1 MKKLRLNHK
10 IYNKQE
16 RRKNMAKILA
26 YDAEAKQKILAG
38 VEKLEKA
45 VATTLGPCGKNV
57 MINEYGQIHSTRD
70 GVTVAKAIALKDEF
84 ENLGA
89 NAIKEVAEKS
99 NIRCGDGTTSSTI
112 LAASIYKN
120 GLKYVSFGSNST
132 QIKNGIKRAADKAV
146 EQVKKLAKPISS
158 KEEIKRVA
166 TVSANHDIEIG
177 EIIANVMDKIGKDG
191 TIKVEDGNTMELNSK
206 IVEGMVIDQSY
217 VSPYM
222 VTNTETGEAELD
234 NPWILIANKKLN
246 NIQELL
252 PCLQTVASTKAPL
265 LVIADEIQEDLIA
278 TFIVNRLRSGFTTV
292 AIKSPSF
299 GDSRKAMLEDIAI
312 LCGGRVV
319 SDETGTKLEHATP
332 ETGILGRAA
341 KVVVNGESTII
352 IGGVGDKAKIE
363 ERAASLRN
371 SIEAANISDYDR
383 ERLRERLAKLTSGIG
398 IISVGATTEAE
409 RKEKRDRVDDAFAA
423 SKSAARSGIVPGGGV
438 ALLLAKKAL
447 ASWMLETE
455 FTGDEEIGARILF
468 DSLDAPA
475 KKILE
480 NAGEDASLIV
490 GKIGE
495 GANGNGYNV
504 LTKEFVDMVE
514 DGVVDPAEVVI
525 NEIQNAASVS
535 GLLLTTDCLIVEEP
549 KKINAAASQM
559 SAPGMM

>member
-1 MKKLRLNHK
+1 
-10 IYNKQE
+10 
-16 RRKNMAKILA
+16 MAKILA
-26 YDAEAKQKILAG
+26 YDSEAKQKILAG
-38 VEKLEKA
+38 VEKLERA

-57 MINEYGQIHSTRD
+57 IINEYGQIHSTRD
-70 GVTVAKAIALKDEF
+70 GVTVAKAVTLKDEF

-99 NIRCGDGTTSSTI
+99 NTRCGDGTTSSTI

-132 QIKNGIKRAADKAV
+132 QIKNGIKRAADRAV
-146 EQVKKLAKPISS
+146 DEIKKFAKPITT

-177 EIIANVMDKIGKDG
+177 EIIADVMDKIGKDG

-206 IVEGMVIDQSY
+206 IMEGMVIDQPY

-234 NPWILIANKKLN
+234 NPWILIANKKLA

-252 PCLQTVASTKAPL
+252 PCLQTVSATKAPL

-292 AIKSPSF
+292 AVKSPSY
-299 GDSRKAMLEDIAI
+299 GDSRKAILEDIAV

-332 ETGILGRAA
+332 ETGILGRAS
-341 KVVVNGESTII
+341 KVVVTGETTVI
-352 IGGVGDKAKIE
+352 IGGAGSKEKIA

-371 SIEAANISDYDR
+371 SIEATNVSDYDR
-383 ERLRERLAKLTSGIG
+383 EKLQERLAKLTSGIG
-398 IISVGATTEAE
+398 VISVGATTEAE

-423 SKSAARSGIVPGGGV
+423 SKAAVRSGIVPGGGV

-455 FTGDEEIGARILF
+455 FAGDEGIGARILF

-495 GANGNGYNV
+495 GDSGNGYNV

-549 KKINAAASQM
+549 KKAAASVPQM
-559 SAPGMM
+559 PAPGMM

>member
-1 MKKLRLNHK
+1 
-10 IYNKQE
+10 
-16 RRKNMAKILA
+16 MAKILA
-26 YDAEAKQKILAG
+26 YDSEAKQKILAG
-38 VEKLEKA
+38 VEKLERA

-57 MINEYGQIHSTRD
+57 IINEYGQIHSTRD
-70 GVTVAKAIALKDEF
+70 GVTVAKAVTLKNEF

-99 NIRCGDGTTSSTI
+99 NTRCGDGTTSSTI

-132 QIKNGIKRAADKAV
+132 QIKNGIKRAADRAV
-146 EQVKKLAKPISS
+146 DEIKKLAKPITT

-166 TVSANHDIEIG
+166 TVSANHDTEIG
-177 EIIANVMDKIGKDG
+177 EIIADVMDKIGKDG

-206 IVEGMVIDQSY
+206 IMEGMVIDQPY

-234 NPWILIANKKLN
+234 NPWILIANKKLA

-252 PCLQTVASTKAPL
+252 PCLQTVSATKAPL

-292 AIKSPSF
+292 AVKSPSY
-299 GDSRKAMLEDIAI
+299 GDSRKAILEDIAV

-332 ETGILGRAA
+332 ETGILGRAS

-352 IGGVGDKAKIE
+352 IGGAGSKEKIA

-371 SIEAANISDYDR
+371 LIEATNVSDYDR
-383 ERLRERLAKLTSGIG
+383 EKLRERLAKLTSGIG
-398 IISVGATTEAE
+398 VISVGATTEAE

-423 SKSAARSGIVPGGGV
+423 SKAAVRSGIVPGGGV

-455 FTGDEEIGARILF
+455 FAGDEGIGARILF

-495 GANGNGYNV
+495 GDSGNGYNV
-504 LTKEFVDMVE
+504 LTKEFVDMIE

-549 KKINAAASQM
+549 KKAAASVPQM
-559 SAPGMM
+559 PAPGMM

>member
-1 MKKLRLNHK
+1 
-10 IYNKQE
+10 
-16 RRKNMAKILA
+16 MAKILA

-70 GVTVAKAIALKDEF
+70 GVTVAKAITLKDEF

-99 NIRCGDGTTSSTI
+99 NTRCGDGTTSSTI

-132 QIKNGIKRAADKAV
+132 QIKNGIKKAADRAV
-146 EQVKKLAKPISS
+146 ECIKKIAKPIST

-166 TVSANHDIEIG
+166 TVSANHDSEIG
-177 EIIANVMDKIGKDG
+177 EIIAEVMDKSGKDG
-191 TIKVEDGNTMELNSK
+191 TIKVENGNTMELRSK
-206 IVEGMVIDQSY
+206 IVEGMAIDQSY

-222 VTNTETGEAELD
+222 VTNAETGEAELD
-234 NPWILIANKKLN
+234 KPWILVANKKLN

-252 PCLQTVASTKAPL
+252 PCLQSVSQSGAPL

-278 TFIVNRLRSGFTTV
+278 TFIVNRMRSGFNVV
-292 AIKSPSF
+292 AVKSPSY
-299 GDSRKAMLEDIAI
+299 GDSRKEILEDIAT

-319 SDETGTKLEHATP
+319 SDETGTRLENAVP
-332 ETGILGRAA
+332 EVGILGRAS
-341 KVVVNGESTII
+341 KVVVNKETTVI
-352 IGGVGDKAKIE
+352 IGGAGSKEKIE
-363 ERAASLRN
+363 ERAASLRK
-371 SIEAANISDYDR
+371 SIEDSANSSEYDR
-383 ERLRERLAKLTSGIG
+383 EALKERLAKLTSGIG
-398 IISVGATTEAE
+398 VISVGATTEAE

-423 SKSAARSGIVPGGGV
+423 SKAAVRSGIVPGGGV

-447 ASWMLETE
+447 ATWMLEAE
-455 FTGDEEIGARILF
+455 FAGDEGIGARILF
-468 DSLDAPA
+468 DSLSAPA
-475 KKILE
+475 MKILE

-490 GKIGE
+490 SKIGE
-495 GANGNGYNV
+495 GESGHGYNV

-514 DGVVDPAEVVI
+514 DGVVDPAEVVV

-535 GLLLTTDCLIVEEP
+535 GLLLTTDCLVVEEP
-549 KKINAAASQM
+549 KKQPAVPPMA
-559 SAPGMM
+559 

>member
-1 MKKLRLNHK
+1 M
-10 IYNKQE
+10 
-16 RRKNMAKILA
+16 
-26 YDAEAKQKILAG
+26 
-38 VEKLEKA
+38 
-45 VATTLGPCGKNV
+45 
-57 MINEYGQIHSTRD
+57 
-70 GVTVAKAIALKDEF
+70 
-84 ENLGA
+84 
-89 NAIKEVAEKS
+89 
-99 NIRCGDGTTSSTI
+99 
-112 LAASIYKN
+112 
-120 GLKYVSFGSNST
+120 KYVSFGSNST
-132 QIKNGIKRAADKAV
+132 QIKNGIKRAADRAV
-146 EQVKKLAKPISS
+146 DEIKKLAKPITT

-166 TVSANHDIEIG
+166 TVSANHDTEIG
-177 EIIANVMDKIGKDG
+177 EIIADVMDKIGKDG

-206 IVEGMVIDQSY
+206 IMEGMVIDQPY

-234 NPWILIANKKLN
+234 NPWILIANKKLA

-252 PCLQTVASTKAPL
+252 PCLQTVSATKAPL

-292 AIKSPSF
+292 AVKSPSY
-299 GDSRKAMLEDIAI
+299 GDSRKAILEDIAV

-341 KVVVNGESTII
+341 KVVVNSETTII
-352 IGGVGDKAKIE
+352 IGGAGDKTKIA

-371 SIEAANISDYDR
+371 SIEATNISDYDR
-383 ERLRERLAKLTSGIG
+383 EKLQERLAKLTSGIG

-423 SKSAARSGIVPGGGV
+423 SKAAVRSGIVPGGGV

-455 FTGDEEIGARILF
+455 FAGDEGIGARILF

-495 GANGNGYNV
+495 GTNGNGYNV

-514 DGVVDPAEVVI
+514 DGVVDPAEVVV

-549 KKINAAASQM
+549 KKINAAAPQM
-559 SAPGMM
+559 PSPGMM

>member
-1 MKKLRLNHK
+1 
-10 IYNKQE
+10 
-16 RRKNMAKILA
+16 MAKILA
-26 YDAEAKQKILAG
+26 YDSEAKQKILAG
-38 VEKLEKA
+38 VEKLERA

-57 MINEYGQIHSTRD
+57 IINEYGQIHSTRD
-70 GVTVAKAIALKDEF
+70 GVTVAKAVTLKDEF

-99 NIRCGDGTTSSTI
+99 NSRCGDGTTSSTI

-132 QIKNGIKRAADKAV
+132 QIKNGIKRAADRAV
-146 EQVKKLAKPISS
+146 DEIEKLAKPITT

-166 TVSANHDIEIG
+166 TVSANHDTEIG
-177 EIIANVMDKIGKDG
+177 EIIADVMDKIGKDG

-206 IVEGMVIDQSY
+206 IMEGMVIDQPY

-234 NPWILIANKKLN
+234 NPWILIANKKLA

-252 PCLQTVASTKAPL
+252 PCLQTVSATKAPL

-292 AIKSPSF
+292 AVKSPSY
-299 GDSRKAMLEDIAI
+299 GDSRKVILEDIAV

-332 ETGILGRAA
+332 ETGILGRAS

-352 IGGVGDKAKIE
+352 IGGAGSKEKIA

-371 SIEAANISDYDR
+371 SIEATNASDYDR
-383 ERLRERLAKLTSGIG
+383 ENLRERLAKLTSGIG
-398 IISVGATTEAE
+398 VISVGATTEAE

-423 SKSAARSGIVPGGGV
+423 SKAAVRSGIVPGGGV

-455 FTGDEEIGARILF
+455 FAGDEGIGARILF

-495 GANGNGYNV
+495 GDSGNGYNV
-504 LTKEFVDMVE
+504 LTKEFVDMIE

-549 KKINAAASQM
+549 KKVAASVPQM

>member
-1 MKKLRLNHK
+1 
-10 IYNKQE
+10 
-16 RRKNMAKILA
+16 MAKILA

-57 MINEYGQIHSTRD
+57 IINEYGQVHSTRD
-70 GVTVAKAIALKDEF
+70 GVTVAKAVTLKDEF

-132 QIKNGIKRAADKAV
+132 QIKNGIKRAANQAV
-146 EQVKKLAKPISS
+146 EQIKKLAKPIST

-166 TVSANHDIEIG
+166 TVSANHDAEIG
-177 EIIANVMDKIGKDG
+177 EIIADVMDKIGKDG

-252 PCLQTVASTKAPL
+252 PCLQTVSATKSPL

-278 TFIVNRLRSGFTTV
+278 TFIVNRLRSGFTTIAV
-292 AIKSPSF
+292 KSPSY
-299 GDSRKAMLEDIAI
+299 GDSRKAILEDLAI

-319 SDETGTKLEHATP
+319 NDETGTKLEHATP

-352 IGGVGDKAKIE
+352 IGGAGDKAKIA
-363 ERAASLRN
+363 ERATSLRN
-371 SIEAANISDYDR
+371 SIEATNISDYDR
-383 ERLRERLAKLTSGIG
+383 EKLQERLAKLTSGIG

-423 SKSAARSGIVPGGGV
+423 SKAAVRSGIVPGGGV

-447 ASWMLETE
+447 ATWMLETE
-455 FTGDEEIGARILF
+455 FAGDEGIGARILF

-480 NAGEDASLIV
+480 NAGEDSSLIV

-549 KKINAAASQM
+549 KKQPAVPPMA
-559 SAPGMM
+559 

>member
-1 MKKLRLNHK
+1 
-10 IYNKQE
+10 
-16 RRKNMAKILA
+16 MAKILA
-26 YDAEAKQKILAG
+26 YDSEAKQKILAG

-57 MINEYGQIHSTRD
+57 IINEYGQIHSSSD
-70 GVTVAKAIALKDEF
+70 GVTVAKAVTLKDEF

-99 NIRCGDGTTSSTI
+99 NTRCGDGTTSSTI

-132 QIKNGIKRAADKAV
+132 QIKNGIKRAATRAV
-146 EQVKKLAKPISS
+146 DEIKKLAKPIAT

-166 TVSANHDIEIG
+166 TVSANHDTEIG
-177 EIIANVMDKIGKDG
+177 EIIADVMDKIGKDG

-206 IVEGMVIDQSY
+206 IMEGMVIDQPY

-252 PCLQTVASTKAPL
+252 PCLQTVSSTKAPL

-292 AIKSPSF
+292 AVKSPSY
-299 GDSRKAMLEDIAI
+299 GDSRKAILEDIAV

-352 IGGVGDKAKIE
+352 IGGAGSKEKIA
-363 ERAASLRN
+363 ERASSLRN
-371 SIEAANISDYDR
+371 SIEATNVSDYDR
-383 ERLRERLAKLTSGIG
+383 EKLRERLAKLTSGIG
-398 IISVGATTEAE
+398 VISVGATTEAE

-423 SKSAARSGIVPGGGV
+423 SKAAVRSGIVPGGGV

-447 ASWMLETE
+447 ATWMLETE
-455 FTGDEEIGARILF
+455 FAGDEGIGARILF

-495 GANGNGYNV
+495 GTNGNGYNV
-504 LTKEFVDMVE
+504 LTKEFVDMIE

-549 KKINAAASQM
+549 KKVSAAVSQM
-559 SAPGMM
+559 PSPGMM

>member
-1 MKKLRLNHK
+1 
-10 IYNKQE
+10 
-16 RRKNMAKILA
+16 MAKILA
-26 YDAEAKQKILAG
+26 YDSEAKQKILAG

-57 MINEYGQIHSTRD
+57 IINEYGQIHSTRD
-70 GVTVAKAIALKDEF
+70 GVTVAKAVTLKDEF

-99 NIRCGDGTTSSTI
+99 NTRCGDGTTSSTI

-132 QIKNGIKRAADKAV
+132 QIKNGIKRAATRAV
-146 EQVKKLAKPISS
+146 DEIKKLAKPIAT

-166 TVSANHDIEIG
+166 TVSANHDTEIG
-177 EIIANVMDKIGKDG
+177 EIIADVMDKIGKDG

-206 IVEGMVIDQSY
+206 IMEGMVIDQPY

-252 PCLQTVASTKAPL
+252 PCLQTVSATKAPL

-292 AIKSPSF
+292 AVKSPSY
-299 GDSRKAMLEDIAI
+299 GDSRKAILEDIAV

-352 IGGVGDKAKIE
+352 IGGAGSKEKIA
-363 ERAASLRN
+363 ERASSLRN
-371 SIEAANISDYDR
+371 SIEATNVSDYDR
-383 ERLRERLAKLTSGIG
+383 EKLRERLAKLTSGIG
-398 IISVGATTEAE
+398 VISVGATTEAE

-423 SKSAARSGIVPGGGV
+423 SKAAVRSGIVPGGGV

-447 ASWMLETE
+447 ATWMLETE
-455 FTGDEEIGARILF
+455 FAGDEGIGARILF

-495 GANGNGYNV
+495 GTNGNGYNV
-504 LTKEFVDMVE
+504 MTKEFVDMIE

-535 GLLLTTDCLIVEEP
+535 GLLLTIDCLIVEEP
-549 KKINAAASQM
+549 KKVSAAVSQM
-559 SAPGMM
+559 PSPGMM

>member
-1 MKKLRLNHK
+1 
-10 IYNKQE
+10 
-16 RRKNMAKILA
+16 MAKILA
-26 YDAEAKQKILAG
+26 YDSEAKQKILAG
-38 VEKLEKA
+38 VEKLERA

-57 MINEYGQIHSTRD
+57 IINEYGQIHSTRD
-70 GVTVAKAIALKDEF
+70 GVTVAKAVTLKDEF

-99 NIRCGDGTTSSTI
+99 NTCCGDGTTSSTI

-132 QIKNGIKRAADKAV
+132 QIKNGIKKAADRAV
-146 EQVKKLAKPISS
+146 EQVKKFAKPITT
-158 KEEIKRVA
+158 KEDIKRVA
-166 TVSANHDIEIG
+166 TVSANHDTEIG
-177 EIIANVMDKIGKDG
+177 EIIADVMDKIGKDG
-191 TIKVEDGNTMELNSK
+191 TIKVENGNTMELTSK
-206 IVEGMVIDQSY
+206 IMEGMVIDQPY

-222 VTNTETGEAELD
+222 VTNTETGDAELD

-246 NIQELL
+246 DIQELL
-252 PCLQTVASTKAPL
+252 PCLQTVSATKAPL

-292 AIKSPSF
+292 AVKSPSY
-299 GDSRKAMLEDIAI
+299 GDSRKAILEDIAI

-319 SDETGTKLEHATP
+319 SDETGTKLGHATP

-341 KVVVNGESTII
+341 KVVVNGESTVI
-352 IGGVGDKAKIE
+352 IGGAGSKEKIA
-363 ERAASLRN
+363 ERAAALKN
-371 SIEAANISDYDR
+371 SIESPNTSEYDR
-383 ERLRERLAKLTSGIG
+383 EKLQERLAKLTSGIG

-423 SKSAARSGIVPGGGV
+423 SKAAVRSGIVPGGGV

-455 FTGDEEIGARILF
+455 FAGDEGIGARILF

-475 KKILE
+475 KRIFE

-495 GANGNGYNV
+495 SISGYGYNV
-504 LTKEFVDMVE
+504 LTKEFVDMIE

-549 KKINAAASQM
+549 KTTPAVPQM
-559 SAPGMM
+559 PAPGMM

>member
-1 MKKLRLNHK
+1 
-10 IYNKQE
+10 
-16 RRKNMAKILA
+16 MAKILA
-26 YDAEAKQKILAG
+26 YDSEAKQKILAG
-38 VEKLEKA
+38 VEKLERA

-57 MINEYGQIHSTRD
+57 IINEYGQIHSTRD
-70 GVTVAKAIALKDEF
+70 GVTVAKAVTLKDEF

-99 NIRCGDGTTSSTI
+99 NTRCGDGTTSSTI

-132 QIKNGIKRAADKAV
+132 QIKNGIKRAADRAV
-146 EQVKKLAKPISS
+146 DEIKKFAKPITT

-166 TVSANHDIEIG
+166 TVSANHDTEIG
-177 EIIANVMDKIGKDG
+177 EIIADVMDKIGKDG

-206 IVEGMVIDQSY
+206 IMEGMVIDQPY

-234 NPWILIANKKLN
+234 NPWILIANKKLA

-252 PCLQTVASTKAPL
+252 PCLQTVSATKAPW

-292 AIKSPSF
+292 AVKSPSY
-299 GDSRKAMLEDIAI
+299 GDSRKAILEDIAV

-319 SDETGTKLEHATP
+319 SDETGTKIEHATP
-332 ETGILGRAA
+332 ETGILGRAS
-341 KVVVNGESTII
+341 KVVVTGETTVI
-352 IGGVGDKAKIE
+352 IGGAGSKEKIA

-371 SIEAANISDYDR
+371 SIEAINVSDYDR
-383 ERLRERLAKLTSGIG
+383 EKLQERLAKLTSGIG

-423 SKSAARSGIVPGGGV
+423 SKAAVRSGIVPGGGV

-447 ASWMLETE
+447 ASWMLEAE
-455 FTGDEEIGARILF
+455 FAGDEGIGARILF

-495 GANGNGYNV
+495 GDSGNGYNV
-504 LTKEFVDMVE
+504 LTKEFVDMIE

-549 KKINAAASQM
+549 KKVSAAVSQM
-559 SAPGMM
+559 PAPGMM

>member
-1 MKKLRLNHK
+1 
-10 IYNKQE
+10 
-16 RRKNMAKILA
+16 MAKILA

-38 VEKLEKA
+38 VEKLERA
-45 VATTLGPCGKNV
+45 VSTTLGPCGKNV

-70 GVTVAKAIALKDEF
+70 GVTVAKAITLKDEF

-99 NIRCGDGTTSSTI
+99 NTRCGDGTTSSTI

-132 QIKNGIKRAADKAV
+132 QIKNGIKRAADRAV
-146 EQVKKLAKPISS
+146 EYIKKIAKPIST

-166 TVSANHDIEIG
+166 TVSANHDSEIG
-177 EIIANVMDKIGKDG
+177 EIIAGVMDKIGKDG
-191 TIKVEDGNTMELNSK
+191 TIKVEDGNTMELHSK

-234 NPWILIANKKLN
+234 NPWILVANKKLN

-252 PCLQTVASTKAPL
+252 PCLQSVSQSGAPL
-265 LVIADEIQEDLIA
+265 LAIADEIQEDLIA
-278 TFIVNRLRSGFTTV
+278 TFIVNRMRSGFNVV
-292 AIKSPSF
+292 AVKSPSY
-299 GDSRKAMLEDIAI
+299 GDSRKEILEDIAT

-319 SDETGTKLEHATP
+319 SDETGTKLENAVP
-332 ETGILGRAA
+332 EVGILGRAS
-341 KVVVNGESTII
+341 KVVVNKETTVI
-352 IGGVGDKAKIE
+352 IGGAGSKEKIE
-363 ERAASLRN
+363 ERAAGLRK
-371 SIEAANISDYDR
+371 SIEDSANSSEYDR
-383 ERLRERLAKLTSGIG
+383 EKLKERLAKLTSGIG

-423 SKSAARSGIVPGGGV
+423 SKAAVRSGIVPGGGV

-447 ASWMLETE
+447 ATWMLETE
-455 FTGDEEIGARILF
+455 FAGDEGIGARILF
-468 DSLDAPA
+468 DSLSAPA
-475 KKILE
+475 MKILE

-490 GKIGE
+490 SKISEGE
-495 GANGNGYNV
+495 SGHGYNV

-514 DGVVDPAEVVI
+514 DGVVDPAEVVV

-535 GLLLTTDCLIVEEP
+535 GLLLTTDCLVVEEP
-549 KKINAAASQM
+549 KKQPAVPPMA
-559 SAPGMM
+559 

>member
-1 MKKLRLNHK
+1 
-10 IYNKQE
+10 
-16 RRKNMAKILA
+16 MAKILA

-57 MINEYGQIHSTRD
+57 MINEYGRIHSTRD
-70 GVTVAKAIALKDEF
+70 GVTVAKAITLQDEF

-99 NIRCGDGTTSSTI
+99 NVRCGDGTTSSTI

-132 QIKNGIKRAADKAV
+132 QIKNGIKRAADRAV
-146 EQVKKLAKPISS
+146 EQIKKLAKPIST

-166 TVSANHDIEIG
+166 TVSANHDTEIG
-177 EIIANVMDKIGKDG
+177 EIIAGVMDKIGKDG
-191 TIKVEDGNTMELNSK
+191 TIKVEDGNTMELTSK

-222 VTNTETGEAELD
+222 VTNMETGEAELD
-234 NPWILIANKKLN
+234 NPWILVANKKLN

-252 PCLQTVASTKAPL
+252 PCLQAVSATKAPL

-299 GDSRKAMLEDIAI
+299 GDSRKAMLEDIAT

-319 SDETGTKLEHATP
+319 SDETGTKLEHAVP

-341 KVVVNGESTII
+341 KVVVNGETTII
-352 IGGVGDKAKIE
+352 IGGAGNKAKIE

-371 SIEAANISDYDR
+371 SIEATNISDYDR
-383 ERLRERLAKLTSGIG
+383 EKLRERLAKLTSGIG
-398 IISVGATTEAE
+398 VISVGATTEAE

-423 SKSAARSGIVPGGGV
+423 SKAAVRSGIVPGGGV

-455 FTGDEEIGARILF
+455 FAGDEGIGARILF
-468 DSLDAPA
+468 DSLSAPA
-475 KKILE
+475 MKILE

-490 GKIGE
+490 SKISEGKTGH
-495 GANGNGYNV
+495 GYNV

-514 DGVVDPAEVVI
+514 DGVVDPAEVVV

-535 GLLLTTDCLIVEEP
+535 GLLLTTDCLVVEEP
-549 KKINAAASQM
+549 KKINAAAQQM
-559 SAPGMM
+559 PAPGMM

>member
-1 MKKLRLNHK
+1 
-10 IYNKQE
+10 
-16 RRKNMAKILA
+16 MAKILA

-166 TVSANHDIEIG
+166 TVSANHDMEIG

-191 TIKVEDGNTMELNSK
+191 TIKVEDGNTMELTSK

-222 VTNTETGEAELD
+222 VTNMETGEAELD

-252 PCLQTVASTKAPL
+252 PCLQAVSVTKAPL

-299 GDSRKAMLEDIAI
+299 GDSRKAMLEDIAT

-319 SDETGTKLEHATP
+319 SDETGTKLEHAVP

-341 KVVVNGESTII
+341 KVVVNSETTII
-352 IGGVGDKAKIE
+352 IGGAGDKAKIE

-371 SIEAANISDYDR
+371 SIEATNISDYDR
-383 ERLRERLAKLTSGIG
+383 EKLRERLAKLTSGIG

-423 SKSAARSGIVPGGGV
+423 SKAAVRSGIVPGGGV

-455 FTGDEEIGARILF
+455 FAGDEGIGARILF
-468 DSLDAPA
+468 DSLSAPA
-475 KKILE
+475 MKILE

-490 GKIGE
+490 SKISEGKTGH
-495 GANGNGYNV
+495 GYNV

-514 DGVVDPAEVVI
+514 DGVVDPAEVVV

-549 KKINAAASQM
+549 KKINAAAQQM
-559 SAPGMM
+559 PAPGMM

>member
-1 MKKLRLNHK
+1 
-10 IYNKQE
+10 
-16 RRKNMAKILA
+16 MAKILA
-26 YDAEAKQKILAG
+26 YDSEAKQKILAG
-38 VEKLEKA
+38 VEKLERA
-45 VATTLGPCGKNV
+45 VSTTLGPCGKNV
-57 MINEYGQIHSTRD
+57 IISEYGQIHSTRD
-70 GVTVAKAIALKDEF
+70 GVTVAKAVTLKDDF

-132 QIKNGIKRAADKAV
+132 QIKNGIKSAADKAV
-146 EQVKKLAKPISS
+146 EFVKKLAKPVLT
-158 KEEIKRVA
+158 KEELKRVA
-166 TVSANHDIEIG
+166 TVSANHDSEIG
-177 EIIANVMDKIGKDG
+177 EIIADVMDKIGKDG
-191 TIKVEDGNTMELNSK
+191 TIKVEDGNTMELTSK
-206 IVEGMVIDQSY
+206 ITEGMVIDQPY

-252 PCLQTVASTKAPL
+252 PCLQTVSATKAPL

-278 TFIVNRLRSGFTTV
+278 TFIVNRLRSGFMTV
-292 AIKSPSF
+292 AVKSPSY
-299 GDSRKAMLEDIAI
+299 GDSRKAILEDIAV

-319 SDETGTKLEHATP
+319 SDETGTRLEHATP

-341 KVVVNGESTII
+341 KAVINGESTVI
-352 IGGVGDKAKIE
+352 IGGAGSKEKID
-363 ERAASLRN
+363 ERAASLRK
-371 SIEAANISDYDR
+371 SLEAPAVSEYER
-383 ERLRERLAKLTSGIG
+383 EKLQERLAKLTSGIG

-423 SKSAARSGIVPGGGV
+423 SKAAVRSGIVPGGGV

-447 ASWMLETE
+447 GTWMIETE
-455 FTGDEEIGARILF
+455 FVGDESIGARILF

-475 KKILE
+475 KRILE

-495 GANGNGYNV
+495 GKSGTGYNV
-504 LTKEFVDMVE
+504 LTKEFVDMIE
-514 DGVVDPAEVVI
+514 DGVVDPTEVVI

-535 GLLLTTDCLIVEEP
+535 GLLLTTDCLVVEESIKP
-549 KKINAAASQM
+549 AAATQM
-559 SAPGMM
+559 AAPGMM

>member
-1 MKKLRLNHK
+1 
-10 IYNKQE
+10 
-16 RRKNMAKILA
+16 MAKILV
-26 YDAEAKQKILAG
+26 YDDEAKQKILAG
-38 VEKLEKA
+38 VEKLERA

-57 MINEYGQIHSTRD
+57 IINEYGQIHSTRD
-70 GVTVAKAIALKDEF
+70 GVTVAKAVALKDEF
-84 ENLGA
+84 ENFGA

-99 NIRCGDGTTSSTI
+99 NTRCGDGTTSSTI
-112 LAASIYKN
+112 LAASIYRN

-132 QIKNGIKRAADKAV
+132 QIKNGIKKAADRAV
-146 EQVKKLAKPISS
+146 EEIKKLAKPVTT

-166 TVSANHDIEIG
+166 TVSANHDTEIG
-177 EIIANVMDKIGKDG
+177 EIIADVMDKIGKDG
-191 TIKVEDGNTMELNSK
+191 TIKVEDGNTMELTSK
-206 IVEGMVIDQSY
+206 IVEGMVIDRPY

-234 NPWILIANKKLN
+234 NPWILVANKKLAS
-246 NIQELL
+246 IQELL
-252 PCLQTVASTKAPL
+252 PCLQSVSMSKAPL

-292 AIKSPSF
+292 AVKSPSF
-299 GDSRKAMLEDIAI
+299 GDSRKAILEDIAT

-332 ETGILGRAA
+332 ETGILGRAT
-341 KVVVNGESTII
+341 KVVVNNESTII
-352 IGGVGDKAKIE
+352 IGGAGDKAKIE
-363 ERAASLRN
+363 ERATSLRN
-371 SIEAANISDYDR
+371 SIEATNISEYDR
-383 ERLRERLAKLTSGIG
+383 EKLRERLAKLTSGIG
-398 IISVGATTEAE
+398 VISVGATTEAE

-423 SKSAARSGIVPGGGV
+423 SKAAVRSGIVSGGGV

-447 ASWMLETE
+447 ATWMLETE
-455 FTGDEEIGARILF
+455 FAGDEGIGARILF
-468 DSLDAPA
+468 DSLNAPA

-490 GKIGE
+490 GKISE
-495 GANGNGYNV
+495 GSSGYGYNV

-514 DGVVDPAEVVI
+514 DGVVDPAEVVV

-549 KKINAAASQM
+549 NKQAITQQM

>member
-1 MKKLRLNHK
+1 
-10 IYNKQE
+10 
-16 RRKNMAKILA
+16 MAKILA
-26 YDAEAKQKILAG
+26 YDSEAKQKILAG
-38 VEKLEKA
+38 VEKLERA

-57 MINEYGQIHSTRD
+57 IINEYGQIHSTRD
-70 GVTVAKAIALKDEF
+70 GVTVAKAVTLKDEF

-99 NIRCGDGTTSSTI
+99 NTRCGDGTTSSTI

-132 QIKNGIKRAADKAV
+132 QIKNGIKRAADRAV
-146 EQVKKLAKPISS
+146 DEIKKLAKPITT

-166 TVSANHDIEIG
+166 TVSANHDTEIG
-177 EIIANVMDKIGKDG
+177 EIIADVMDKIGKDG

-206 IVEGMVIDQSY
+206 IMEGMVIDQPY

-234 NPWILIANKKLN
+234 NPWILIANKKLA

-252 PCLQTVASTKAPL
+252 PCLQTVSATKAPL

-292 AIKSPSF
+292 AVKSPSY
-299 GDSRKAMLEDIAI
+299 GDSRKAILEDIAV

-332 ETGILGRAA
+332 ETGILGRAS

-352 IGGVGDKAKIE
+352 IGGAGSKEKIA

-371 SIEAANISDYDR
+371 SIEATNVSDYDR
-383 ERLRERLAKLTSGIG
+383 EKLRERLAKLTSGIG
-398 IISVGATTEAE
+398 VISVGATTEAE

-423 SKSAARSGIVPGGGV
+423 SKAAVRSGIVPGGGV
-438 ALLLAKKAL
+438 ALLLAKKVL

-455 FTGDEEIGARILF
+455 FAGDEGIGARILF

-495 GANGNGYNV
+495 GDSGNGYNV
-504 LTKEFVDMVE
+504 LTKEFVDMIE

-549 KKINAAASQM
+549 KKAAASVPQM
-559 SAPGMM
+559 PAPGIM

>member
-1 MKKLRLNHK
+1 
-10 IYNKQE
+10 
-16 RRKNMAKILA
+16 MAKILA

-38 VEKLEKA
+38 VEKLERA

-57 MINEYGQIHSTRD
+57 IINEYGQIHSTRD
-70 GVTVAKAIALKDEF
+70 GVTVAKAVTLKDEF

-112 LAASIYKN
+112 LASSIYKN

-132 QIKNGIKRAADKAV
+132 QIKNGIKRAADRAV
-146 EQVKKLAKPISS
+146 DEIKKLSKPIAT

-166 TVSANHDIEIG
+166 TVSANHDSEIG
-177 EIIANVMDKIGKDG
+177 EIIADVMDKIGKDG
-191 TIKVEDGNTMELNSK
+191 TIKVEDGNTMELTSK
-206 IVEGMVIDQSY
+206 IMEGMVIDQPY

-252 PCLQTVASTKAPL
+252 PCLQTVSATKAPL

-292 AIKSPSF
+292 AVKSPSY
-299 GDSRKAMLEDIAI
+299 GDSRKAILEDIAI

-341 KVVVNGESTII
+341 KVVVTGETTVI
-352 IGGVGDKAKIE
+352 IGGAGSKEKIA

-371 SIEAANISDYDR
+371 SIESPNTSDYDR
-383 ERLRERLAKLTSGIG
+383 EKLQERLAKLTSGIG

-423 SKSAARSGIVPGGGV
+423 SKAAVRSGIVPGGGV

-447 ASWMLETE
+447 ATWMLETE
-455 FTGDEEIGARILF
+455 FAGDEGIGARILF

-495 GANGNGYNV
+495 NSSSGYGYNV

-514 DGVVDPAEVVI
+514 DGVVDPAEVVV

-549 KKINAAASQM
+549 KKINAATPQM
-559 SAPGMM
+559 PAPGMM

>member
-1 MKKLRLNHK
+1 
-10 IYNKQE
+10 
-16 RRKNMAKILA
+16 MAKILA

-38 VEKLEKA
+38 VEKLERA

-57 MINEYGQIHSTRD
+57 IINEYGQIHSTRD
-70 GVTVAKAIALKDEF
+70 GVTVAKAVTLKDEF

-112 LAASIYKN
+112 LASSIYKN

-132 QIKNGIKRAADKAV
+132 QIKNGIKRAADRAV
-146 EQVKKLAKPISS
+146 AEIKKLSKSIST

-166 TVSANHDIEIG
+166 TVSANHDSEIG
-177 EIIANVMDKIGKDG
+177 EIIADVMDKIGKDG
-191 TIKVEDGNTMELNSK
+191 TIKVEDGNTMELTSK
-206 IVEGMVIDQSY
+206 IMEGMVIDQPY

-234 NPWILIANKKLN
+234 NPWILVANKKLN

-252 PCLQTVASTKAPL
+252 PCLQTVSATKAPL

-292 AIKSPSF
+292 AVKSPSY
-299 GDSRKAMLEDIAI
+299 GDSRNAILEDIAI

-332 ETGILGRAA
+332 ETGILGRAT
-341 KVVVNGESTII
+341 KVVVTGETTVI
-352 IGGVGDKAKIE
+352 IGGAGSKEKIA

-371 SIEAANISDYDR
+371 SIEATNTSDYDR
-383 ERLRERLAKLTSGIG
+383 EKLQERLAKLTSGIG

-423 SKSAARSGIVPGGGV
+423 SKAAVRSGIVPGGGV

-447 ASWMLETE
+447 ATWMLETE
-455 FTGDEEIGARILF
+455 FAGDEGIGARILF

-495 GANGNGYNV
+495 NSSSGYGYNV

-514 DGVVDPAEVVI
+514 DGVVDPAEVVV

-549 KKINAAASQM
+549 KKINAAAPQM
-559 SAPGMM
+559 PAPGMM

>member
-1 MKKLRLNHK
+1 
-10 IYNKQE
+10 
-16 RRKNMAKILA
+16 MAKILA
-26 YDAEAKQKILAG
+26 YDSEAKQKILAG
-38 VEKLEKA
+38 VEKLERA
-45 VATTLGPCGKNV
+45 VSTTLGPCGKNV
-57 MINEYGQIHSTRD
+57 IISEYGQIHSTRD
-70 GVTVAKAIALKDEF
+70 GVTVAKAVTLKDDF

-132 QIKNGIKRAADKAV
+132 QIKNGIKSAADKAV
-146 EQVKKLAKPISS
+146 EFVKKLAKPVLT
-158 KEEIKRVA
+158 KEELKRVA
-166 TVSANHDIEIG
+166 TVSANHDSEIG
-177 EIIANVMDKIGKDG
+177 EIIADVMDKIGKDG
-191 TIKVEDGNTMELNSK
+191 TIKVEDGNTMELTSK
-206 IVEGMVIDQSY
+206 IMEGMVIDQPY

-252 PCLQTVASTKAPL
+252 PCLQTVAATKAPL

-278 TFIVNRLRSGFTTV
+278 TFIVNRLRSGFMTV
-292 AIKSPSF
+292 AVKSPSY
-299 GDSRKAMLEDIAI
+299 GDSRKAILEDIAV

-319 SDETGTKLEHATP
+319 SDETGTRLEHATP

-341 KVVVNGESTII
+341 KAVINGESTVI
-352 IGGVGDKAKIE
+352 IGGAGSKEKID
-363 ERAASLRN
+363 ERAASLRK
-371 SIEAANISDYDR
+371 SLEAPAVSEYER
-383 ERLRERLAKLTSGIG
+383 EKLQERLAKLTSGIG

-423 SKSAARSGIVPGGGV
+423 SKAAVRSGIVPGGGV

-447 ASWMLETE
+447 GTWMIETE
-455 FTGDEEIGARILF
+455 FVGDEGIGARILF

-475 KKILE
+475 KRILE

-495 GANGNGYNV
+495 GKSGTGYNV
-504 LTKEFVDMVE
+504 LTKEFVDMIE
-514 DGVVDPAEVVI
+514 DGVVDPTEVVI

-535 GLLLTTDCLIVEEP
+535 GLLLTTDCLVVEESIKP
-549 KKINAAASQM
+549 AAATQM
-559 SAPGMM
+559 AAPGMM

>member
-1 MKKLRLNHK
+1 
-10 IYNKQE
+10 
-16 RRKNMAKILA
+16 MAKILA
-26 YDAEAKQKILAG
+26 YDSEAKQKILAG

-57 MINEYGQIHSTRD
+57 IINEYGQIHSTRD
-70 GVTVAKAIALKDEF
+70 GVTVAKAVTLKDEF

-99 NIRCGDGTTSSTI
+99 NTRCGDGTTSSTI

-132 QIKNGIKRAADKAV
+132 QIKNGIKRAATRAV
-146 EQVKKLAKPISS
+146 DEIKKLAKPIAT

-166 TVSANHDIEIG
+166 TVSANHDTEIG
-177 EIIANVMDKIGKDG
+177 EIIADVMDKIGKDG

-206 IVEGMVIDQSY
+206 IMEGMVIDQPY

-252 PCLQTVASTKAPL
+252 PCLQTVSATKAPL

-292 AIKSPSF
+292 AVKSPSY
-299 GDSRKAMLEDIAI
+299 GDSRKAILEDIAV

-352 IGGVGDKAKIE
+352 IGGAGSKEKIA
-363 ERAASLRN
+363 ERASSLRN
-371 SIEAANISDYDR
+371 SIEATNVSDYDR
-383 ERLRERLAKLTSGIG
+383 EKLRERLAKLTSGIG
-398 IISVGATTEAE
+398 VISVGATTEAE

-423 SKSAARSGIVPGGGV
+423 SKAAVRSGIVPGGGV

-447 ASWMLETE
+447 ATWMLETE
-455 FTGDEEIGARILF
+455 FAGDEGIGARILF

-495 GANGNGYNV
+495 GTNGNGYNV
-504 LTKEFVDMVE
+504 LTKEFVDMIE
-514 DGVVDPAEVVI
+514 DGVVDPAEVVV

-535 GLLLTTDCLIVEEP
+535 GLLSTTDCLIVEDP
-549 KKINAAASQM
+549 KKVAATVSQM
-559 SAPGMM
+559 PTPGMM

>member
-1 MKKLRLNHK
+1 
-10 IYNKQE
+10 
-16 RRKNMAKILA
+16 MAKILA
-26 YDAEAKQKILAG
+26 YDSEAKQKILAG
-38 VEKLEKA
+38 VEKLERA

-57 MINEYGQIHSTRD
+57 IINEYGQIHSTRD
-70 GVTVAKAIALKDEF
+70 GVTVAKAVTLKDEF

-99 NIRCGDGTTSSTI
+99 NTRCGDGTTSSTI

-132 QIKNGIKRAADKAV
+132 QIKNGIKRAADRAV
-146 EQVKKLAKPISS
+146 DEIKKLAKPITT

-166 TVSANHDIEIG
+166 TVSANHDTEIG
-177 EIIANVMDKIGKDG
+177 EIIADVMDKIGKDG

-206 IVEGMVIDQSY
+206 IMEGMVIDQPY

-234 NPWILIANKKLN
+234 NPWILIANKKLAS
-246 NIQELL
+246 IQELL
-252 PCLQTVASTKAPL
+252 PCLQTVSATKAPL

-292 AIKSPSF
+292 AVKSPSY
-299 GDSRKAMLEDIAI
+299 GDSRKAILEDIAV

-319 SDETGTKLEHATP
+319 SDETGTKLENATP

-352 IGGVGDKAKIE
+352 IGGAGSKEKIA

-371 SIEAANISDYDR
+371 SIEATNVSDYDR
-383 ERLRERLAKLTSGIG
+383 EKLRERLAKLTSGIG
-398 IISVGATTEAE
+398 VISVGATTEAE

-423 SKSAARSGIVPGGGV
+423 SKAAVRSGIVPGGGV

-455 FTGDEEIGARILF
+455 FAGDEGIGARILF

-495 GANGNGYNV
+495 GDSGNGYNV
-504 LTKEFVDMVE
+504 LTKEFVDMIE

-549 KKINAAASQM
+549 KKAAASVPQM
-559 SAPGMM
+559 PAPGMM

>member
-1 MKKLRLNHK
+1 
-10 IYNKQE
+10 
-16 RRKNMAKILA
+16 MAKILA
-26 YDAEAKQKILAG
+26 YDSEAKQKILAG
-38 VEKLEKA
+38 VEKLERA

-57 MINEYGQIHSTRD
+57 MISEYGRIHSTRD
-70 GVTVAKAIALKDEF
+70 GVTVAKAVTLKDDF

-99 NIRCGDGTTSSTI
+99 NTRCGDGTTSSTI

-132 QIKNGIKRAADKAV
+132 QIKNGVKTAADRAV
-146 EQVKKLAKPISS
+146 EFVKKLAKPISTR
-158 KEEIKRVA
+158 EELKRVA
-166 TVSANHDIEIG
+166 TVSANHDSEIG
-177 EIIANVMDKIGKDG
+177 EIIADAMDKIGKDG
-191 TIKVEDGNTMELNSK
+191 TIKVEDGNTMELTSK
-206 IVEGMVIDQSY
+206 IMEGMVIDQPY

-252 PCLQTVASTKAPL
+252 PCLQTVSATKAPL

-292 AIKSPSF
+292 AVKSPSY
-299 GDSRKAMLEDIAI
+299 GDSRKAILEDIAV

-319 SDETGTKLEHATP
+319 SDETGTRLEHATP
-332 ETGILGRAA
+332 DTGILGRAT
-341 KVVVNGESTII
+341 KVVVNGESTVI
-352 IGGVGDKAKIE
+352 IGGAGSKEKID
-363 ERAASLRN
+363 ERAASLRK
-371 SIEAANISDYDR
+371 SLEAPAVSEY
-383 ERLRERLAKLTSGIG
+383 ECEKLQERLAKLTSGIG

-423 SKSAARSGIVPGGGV
+423 SKAAVRSGIVPGGGV

-447 ASWMLETE
+447 GAWMLETE
-455 FTGDEEIGARILF
+455 FTGDEGIGARILF

-475 KKILE
+475 KRILE

-495 GANGNGYNV
+495 GGSGTGYNV

-535 GLLLTTDCLIVEEP
+535 GLLLTTDCLVVEEP
-549 KKINAAASQM
+549 VKPTAAPQM
-559 SAPGMM
+559 AAPGMM

>member
-1 MKKLRLNHK
+1 
-10 IYNKQE
+10 
-16 RRKNMAKILA
+16 MAKILA
-26 YDAEAKQKILAG
+26 YDSEAKQKILAG

-57 MINEYGQIHSTRD
+57 IINEYGQIHSTRD
-70 GVTVAKAIALKDEF
+70 GVTVAKAVTLKDEF

-99 NIRCGDGTTSSTI
+99 NTRCGDGTTSSTI

-132 QIKNGIKRAADKAV
+132 QIKNGIKRAATRAV
-146 EQVKKLAKPISS
+146 DEIKKLAKPIAT

-166 TVSANHDIEIG
+166 TVSANHDTEIG
-177 EIIANVMDKIGKDG
+177 EIIADVMDKIGKDG

-206 IVEGMVIDQSY
+206 IMEGMVIDQPY

-252 PCLQTVASTKAPL
+252 PCLQTVSATKAPL

-292 AIKSPSF
+292 AVKSPSY
-299 GDSRKAMLEDIAI
+299 GDSRKAILEDIAV

-352 IGGVGDKAKIE
+352 IGGAGSKEKIA
-363 ERAASLRN
+363 ERASSLRN
-371 SIEAANISDYDR
+371 SIEATNVSDYDR
-383 ERLRERLAKLTSGIG
+383 EKLRERLAKLTSGIG

-423 SKSAARSGIVPGGGV
+423 SKAAVRSGIVPGGGV

-447 ASWMLETE
+447 ATWMLETE
-455 FTGDEEIGARILF
+455 FAGDEGIGARILF

-495 GANGNGYNV
+495 GTNGNGYNV
-504 LTKEFVDMVE
+504 LTKEFVDMIE

-549 KKINAAASQM
+549 KKVSAAVSQM
-559 SAPGMM
+559 PSPGMM

>member
-1 MKKLRLNHK
+1 
-10 IYNKQE
+10 
-16 RRKNMAKILA
+16 MAKILA
-26 YDAEAKQKILAG
+26 YDSEAKQKILAG
-38 VEKLEKA
+38 VEKLERA

-57 MINEYGQIHSTRD
+57 IINEYGQIHSTRD
-70 GVTVAKAIALKDEF
+70 GVTVAKAVTLKDEF

-99 NIRCGDGTTSSTI
+99 NTRCGDGTTSSTI

-132 QIKNGIKRAADKAV
+132 QIKNGIKRAADRAV
-146 EQVKKLAKPISS
+146 DEIKKLAKPITT

-166 TVSANHDIEIG
+166 TVSANHDTEIG
-177 EIIANVMDKIGKDG
+177 EIIADVMDKIGKDG

-206 IVEGMVIDQSY
+206 IMEGMVIDQPY

-234 NPWILIANKKLN
+234 NPWILIANKKLA

-252 PCLQTVASTKAPL
+252 PCLQTVSATKAPL

-292 AIKSPSF
+292 AVKSPSY
-299 GDSRKAMLEDIAI
+299 GDSRKAILEDIAV

-332 ETGILGRAA
+332 ETGILGRAS

-352 IGGVGDKAKIE
+352 IGGAGSKEKIA

-371 SIEAANISDYDR
+371 SIEATNVSDYDR
-383 ERLRERLAKLTSGIG
+383 EKLRERLAKLTSGIG
-398 IISVGATTEAE
+398 VISVGATTEAE

-423 SKSAARSGIVPGGGV
+423 SKAAVRSGIVPGGGV

-455 FTGDEEIGARILF
+455 FAGDEGIGARILF

-495 GANGNGYNV
+495 GDSGNGYNV

-549 KKINAAASQM
+549 KKAAASVPQM
-559 SAPGMM
+559 PAPGMM

>member
-1 MKKLRLNHK
+1 
-10 IYNKQE
+10 
-16 RRKNMAKILA
+16 MAKILA

-70 GVTVAKAIALKDEF
+70 GVTVAKAITLKDEF

-146 EQVKKLAKPISS
+146 EQIKKLAKPISS

-371 SIEAANISDYDR
+371 SIEATNISDYDR

-423 SKSAARSGIVPGGGV
+423 SKSAVRSGIVPGGGV

>member
-1 MKKLRLNHK
+1 
-10 IYNKQE
+10 
-16 RRKNMAKILA
+16 MAKILA
-26 YDAEAKQKILAG
+26 YDSEAKQKILAG
-38 VEKLEKA
+38 VEKLERA

-57 MINEYGQIHSTRD
+57 IINEYGQIHSTRD
-70 GVTVAKAIALKDEF
+70 GVTVAKAVTLKDEF

-99 NIRCGDGTTSSTI
+99 NTRCGDGTTSSTI

-132 QIKNGIKRAADKAV
+132 QIKNGIKRAADRAV
-146 EQVKKLAKPISS
+146 DEIKKLAKPITT

-166 TVSANHDIEIG
+166 TVSANHDTEIG
-177 EIIANVMDKIGKDG
+177 EIIADVMDKIGKDG

-206 IVEGMVIDQSY
+206 IMEGMVIDQPY

-234 NPWILIANKKLN
+234 NPWILIANKKLAS
-246 NIQELL
+246 IQELL
-252 PCLQTVASTKAPL
+252 PCLQTVSATKAPL

-278 TFIVNRLRSGFTTV
+278 TFFVNRLRSGFTTV
-292 AIKSPSF
+292 AVKSPSY
-299 GDSRKAMLEDIAI
+299 GDSRKAILEDIAV

-352 IGGVGDKAKIE
+352 IGGAGSKEKIA

-371 SIEAANISDYDR
+371 SIEATNVSDYDR
-383 ERLRERLAKLTSGIG
+383 EKLRERLAKLTSGIG
-398 IISVGATTEAE
+398 VISVGATTEAE

-423 SKSAARSGIVPGGGV
+423 SKAAVRSGIVPGGGV

-455 FTGDEEIGARILF
+455 FAGDEGIGARILF

-495 GANGNGYNV
+495 GDSGNGYNV
-504 LTKEFVDMVE
+504 LTKEFVDMIE

-549 KKINAAASQM
+549 KKAAASVSQM
-559 SAPGMM
+559 PAPGMM

>member
-1 MKKLRLNHK
+1 
-10 IYNKQE
+10 
-16 RRKNMAKILA
+16 MAKILA

-38 VEKLEKA
+38 VEKLERA
-45 VATTLGPCGKNV
+45 VSTTLGPCGKNV

-70 GVTVAKAIALKDEF
+70 GVTVAKAVTLKDEF

-99 NIRCGDGTTSSTI
+99 NTRCGDGTTSSTI

-132 QIKNGIKRAADKAV
+132 QIKNGIKRAADRAV
-146 EQVKKLAKPISS
+146 EYIKKIAKPIST

-166 TVSANHDIEIG
+166 TVSANHDSEIG
-177 EIIANVMDKIGKDG
+177 EIIAGVMDKIGKDG
-191 TIKVEDGNTMELNSK
+191 TIKVEDGNTMELHSK

-222 VTNTETGEAELD
+222 VTNTEIGEAELD
-234 NPWILIANKKLN
+234 NPWILVANKKLN

-252 PCLQTVASTKAPL
+252 PCLQSVSQSGAPL

-278 TFIVNRLRSGFTTV
+278 TFIVNRMRSGFNVV
-292 AIKSPSF
+292 AVKSPSY
-299 GDSRKAMLEDIAI
+299 GDSRKEILEDIAT

-319 SDETGTKLEHATP
+319 SDETGTKLENAVP
-332 ETGILGRAA
+332 EVGILGRAT
-341 KVVVNGESTII
+341 KVVVNKETTVI
-352 IGGVGDKAKIE
+352 IGGAGSKEKIE
-363 ERAASLRN
+363 ERAAGLRK
-371 SIEAANISDYDR
+371 SIEDSANSSEYDR
-383 ERLRERLAKLTSGIG
+383 EKLKERLAKLTSGIG

-423 SKSAARSGIVPGGGV
+423 SKAAVRSGIVPGGGV

-447 ASWMLETE
+447 ATWMLETE
-455 FTGDEEIGARILF
+455 FAGDEGIGARILF
-468 DSLDAPA
+468 DSLSAPA
-475 KKILE
+475 MKILE

-490 GKIGE
+490 SKISEGE
-495 GANGNGYNV
+495 SGHGYNV

-514 DGVVDPAEVVI
+514 DGVVDPAEVVV

-535 GLLLTTDCLIVEEP
+535 GLLLTTDCLVVEEP
-549 KKINAAASQM
+549 KKQPAVPPMA
-559 SAPGMM
+559 

>member
-1 MKKLRLNHK
+1 
-10 IYNKQE
+10 
-16 RRKNMAKILA
+16 MAKILA

-38 VEKLEKA
+38 VEKLERA
-45 VATTLGPCGKNV
+45 VSTTLGPCGKNV

-70 GVTVAKAIALKDEF
+70 GVTVAKAITLKDEF

-99 NIRCGDGTTSSTI
+99 NTRCGDGTTSSTI

-132 QIKNGIKRAADKAV
+132 QIKNGIKRAADRAV
-146 EQVKKLAKPISS
+146 EYIKKIAKPIST

-166 TVSANHDIEIG
+166 TVSANHDSEIG
-177 EIIANVMDKIGKDG
+177 EIIAGVMDKIGKDG
-191 TIKVEDGNTMELNSK
+191 TIKVEDGNTMELHSK

-234 NPWILIANKKLN
+234 NPWILVANKKLN

-252 PCLQTVASTKAPL
+252 PCLQSVSQSGAPL

-278 TFIVNRLRSGFTTV
+278 TFIVNRMRSGFNVV
-292 AIKSPSF
+292 AVKSPSY
-299 GDSRKAMLEDIAI
+299 GDSRKEILEDIAT

-319 SDETGTKLEHATP
+319 SDETGTKLENAVP
-332 ETGILGRAA
+332 EVGILGRAS
-341 KVVVNGESTII
+341 KVVVNKETTVI
-352 IGGVGDKAKIE
+352 IGGAGSKEKIE
-363 ERAASLRN
+363 ERAAGLRK
-371 SIEAANISDYDR
+371 SIEDSANSSEYDR
-383 ERLRERLAKLTSGIG
+383 EKLKERLAKLTSGIG

-423 SKSAARSGIVPGGGV
+423 SKAAVRSGIVPGGGV

-447 ASWMLETE
+447 ATWMLETE
-455 FTGDEEIGARILF
+455 FAGDEGIGARILF
-468 DSLDAPA
+468 DSLSAPA
-475 KKILE
+475 MKILE

-490 GKIGE
+490 SKIGE
-495 GANGNGYNV
+495 GESGHGYNV

-514 DGVVDPAEVVI
+514 DGVVDPAEVVV

-535 GLLLTTDCLIVEEP
+535 GLLLTTDCLVVEEP
-549 KKINAAASQM
+549 KKQPAVPPMA
-559 SAPGMM
+559 